1 MSETDPQC
9 IFRLPLSTL
18 SKTTL
23 LSSLL
28 YLFLTLS
35 SLFPPSPHNF
45 PFTPFGSQALG
56 FPAGWRRAGVLN
68 VGNKVVEYM
77 SKLCAT
83 VTKILNRDNLGKGF
97 LLTQVLTL
105 SAFAIAPI
113 AFGWRQNIIVGDA
126 HGGAKMLSLCQQ
138 RDREESRA
146 RISPSCAGVQ

>member
-1 MSETDPQC
+1 
-9 IFRLPLSTL
+9 
-18 SKTTL
+18 
-23 LSSLL
+23 
-28 YLFLTLS
+28 
-35 SLFPPSPHNF
+35 
-45 PFTPFGSQALG
+45 
-56 FPAGWRRAGVLN
+56 
-68 VGNKVVEYM
+68 M

-97 LLTQVLTL
+97 LVTQVLTL

-138 RDREESRA
+138 RDREETRA